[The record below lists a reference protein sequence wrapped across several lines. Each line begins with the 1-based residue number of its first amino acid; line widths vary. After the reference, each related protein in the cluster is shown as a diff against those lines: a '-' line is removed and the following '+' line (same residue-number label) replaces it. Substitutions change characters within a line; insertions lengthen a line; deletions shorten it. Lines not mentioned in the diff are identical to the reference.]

1 MAGHSDDPDAGIVP
15 NGLEHRIIRPNWN
28 PSPAV
33 AVCGFGRCGS
43 TMLMTMLVAGGC
55 PPGNATR
62 PPYEGNV
69 DELYG
74 RHLGGTCIKLLD
86 PDVMARVFAGPTPQW
101 RFVWLDRSPVEQA
114 KSYIKFLTA
123 MAPVTGVRPD
133 TRAVERLAAGYERD
147 RPAILGAL
155 RGVGPVLV
163 LDYERILAQPRKT
176 AKLLR
181 REVWP
186 ALDVEHAAAVVHERD
201 GKCRP
206 DLAAEVSLIGGQ
218 RHG

>member
-1 MAGHSDDPDAGIVP
+1 MIPY
-15 NGLEHRIIRPNWN
+15 GLEHRLIQPARTFG
-28 PSPAV
+28 PAV

-43 TMLMTMLVAGGC
+43 TMAMSMLVAGGC
-55 PPGNATR
+55 PPGNADR

-69 DELYG
+69 EELYG

-86 PDVMARVFAGPTPQW
+86 RDATVRVLAGPTRAW
-101 RFVWLDRSPVEQA
+101 RFVWLDRDPHEQA
-114 KSYIKFLTA
+114 KSYVKFLTA
-123 MAPVTGVRPD
+123 MAPITGIRPNMQ
-133 TRAVERLAAGYERD
+133 AVERLAASYGRD
-147 RPAILGAL
+147 RPAMLGIL
-155 RGVGPVLV
+155 RSFGPVLV
-163 LDYERILAQPRKT
+163 LDYERVLAQPRKT

-186 ALDVEHAAAVVHERD
+186 SLEVESAAAVVHTRD

-206 DLAAEVSLIGGQ
+206 DLATEVSLISGE